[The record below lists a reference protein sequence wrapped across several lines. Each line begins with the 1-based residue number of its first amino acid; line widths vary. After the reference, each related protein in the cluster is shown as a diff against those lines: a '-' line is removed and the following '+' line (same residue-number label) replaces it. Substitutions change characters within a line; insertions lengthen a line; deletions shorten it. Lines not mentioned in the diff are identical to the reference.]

1 MGYPKKNLERLFRT
15 ALQGPALIGLSIKL
29 TIAVNGKKP
38 LAHGNELPFLQLT

>member
-15 ALQGPALIGLSIKL
+15 ALGPALIGLSIKL

-38 LAHGNELPFLQLT
+38 LADGNELPFLQLT